1 MANLAGEAQ
10 AEPSERSPLST
21 ATASPRRPP
30 RQRLPHLRPPL
41 ITNASAATRGLFTT
55 LSCSWEIVTE
65 EVSGSSLSLLSRCKD
80 ANAEKDL
87 VPEIGSLA
95 QVQLAMVRV
104 SFEIFIHDSH
114 QPDFIAREKQKR
126 AKDRSITLK
135 RKAYMQRKTS
145 QELRM
150 LSRSLSVY

>member
-1 MANLAGEAQ
+1 MANLA
-10 AEPSERSPLST
+10 ERLRHKPSPLS
-21 ATASPRRPP
+21 ALPSPPP
-30 RQRLPHLRPPL
+30 LPVLDGHRGRGCPPHLRPPL
-41 ITNASAATRGLFTT
+41 ITNASAAKRGLFTT
-55 LSCSWEIVTE
+55 LFCSWEIFTK

-135 RKAYMQRKTS
+135 RKAYMQGKQTKPS
-145 QELRM
+145 EL
-150 LSRSLSVY
+150 

>member
-1 MANLAGEAQ
+1 MANLA
-10 AEPSERSPLST
+10 ERLRHKPSPLS
-21 ATASPRRPP
+21 ALPSPPP
-30 RQRLPHLRPPL
+30 LPVLDGHRGRGCPPHLRPPL

-55 LSCSWEIVTE
+55 LFCSWEIVTE
-65 EVSGSSLSLLSRCKD
+65 EVSGPSLSLLSRCKD

-126 AKDRSITLK
+126 AKDRS
-135 RKAYMQRKTS
+135 
-145 QELRM
+145 
-150 LSRSLSVY
+150 